1 MRESI
6 FEETA
11 KGKVSRHVLLTI
23 LLALILLFTADFLT
37 YIIIELIISLDF
49 WKLEWDSDIVQLIIL
64 LATSISTVMLF
75 MWVKFKEKRPIS
87 SLGLFK
93 EGALTELSRGWLVG
107 SVLFGACLILT
118 IISGSGVIETVRFT
132 ADKLIWFLIFAVGW
146 LLPVSAT
153 KYSKIV
159 SVSISSIFFG
169 LLHSANNHVSLISIF
184 NLCLFGLFLSLYV
197 ILKGNIWGACGIHGA
212 WNCVQGSVFGIEVS
226 GEPMLSNSLVHVKTY
241 GADWISGG
249 KFGVEGSM
257 ITSIVLIVACYWLY
271 QKSNFP
277 YD

>member
-75 MWVKFKEKRPIS
+75 MWVKFKEKRP
-87 SLGLFK
+87 
-93 EGALTELSRGWLVG
+93 RWLVG

-132 ADKLIWFLIFAVGW
+132 ADKLIWFLIFAVGWQVQSASVEILCRGW